1 MPSSMPLQMLNN
13 HNYLPAI
20 HHDLTLAQNYQFDV
34 MQVQDTLVVLPR
46 PSRMVN
52 TIRRLSEDLQKR
64 RAEST

>member
-1 MPSSMPLQMLNN
+1 MPLQMLNN

-20 HHDLTLAQNYQFDV
+20 HHDPTLAQNYQFDV